1 MPSQRCSRSLMVSA
15 ASTMPAEQVANTL
28 NERPVVDRPS
38 LMTASASALLL
49 AAVVLLDLAVVIFD
63 LRLAPLPFDLAQLLM
78 DRHGL
83 LVKRL
88 IVASVR
94 HDLRGPAPKEFV
106 AGSIVRDRDLVRCG
120 VRSFVPL
127 DFLLQFVTEKF
138 PTTLAGRLAAWPV
151 GHRLAGGDFDRPT
164 SGGGRPLASASNS
177 GRSPVSVWRRC
188 PCPASAEPDSRLLL
202 IFVRHMRHA

>member
-1 MPSQRCSRSLMVSA
+1 MVSA

-38 LMTASASALLL
+38 LMTASASAIGIIVLLLLLL
-49 AAVVLLDLAVVIFD
+49 ADVLRLLAVVVFD

-88 IVASVR
+88 IVDLVR

-120 VRSFVPL
+120 VRSFVSL
-127 DFLLQFVTEKF
+127 DFLLQFVAEKF

-151 GHRLAGGDFDRPT
+151 GHGLAGGDFDRPT
-164 SGGGRPLASASNS
+164 SGGGRPLASGSNS
-177 GRSPVSVWRRC
+177 GRSPVSVWRRSL
-188 PCPASAEPDSRLLL
+188 CPAAAEPDSRLLL